1 MSMTNDDFSG
11 DYARDAGWSGGG
23 ARDDYVRI
31 RDFRGVGP
39 RNYRRADERIAED
52 VCERLTDDHHVD
64 ASDIEVRVDDAVVH
78 LTGRVRSRREKRR
91 AEDIAYDC
99 RGVHDVQNALRVT
112 DRADEAGIGKASE

>member
-64 ASDIEVRVDDAVVH
+64 ASDIEVRVEEAVVH
-78 LTGRVRSRREKRR
+78 LTGRVRSRDEKRR
-91 AEDIAYDC
+91 AEDIAYGC
-99 RGVHDVQNALRVT
+99 RGVHDVQNALRV
-112 DRADEAGIGKASE
+112 SE